1 MTFFTDEQ
9 TILFV
14 DDDPQLREANL
25 QSLDLA
31 GLAVEAFADAG
42 SVLPRITR
50 DFAGIVISDIRMPAM
65 DGLDLR
71 AAIHE
76 VDPDIPVILITG
88 HADVPMA
95 VRALQEG
102 AFDFL
107 AKPFAAD
114 HLTSSARRALA
125 HRALIL
131 DNRRLVAA
139 VAEVDSPLI
148 GESASMTRL
157 RETIAQLAQAD
168 IDVLV
173 EGETGTGKE
182 LVAHMIHRQSR
193 RSGGALVAVNC
204 AALPQELAEAELF
217 GSDILDRT
225 TGKLGHAGRIRTAHR
240 GTLFLDEID
249 TMHPG
254 VQAKLLRVIEE
265 REVQPIGA
273 AAPEPVDLRVIAA
286 TKIDLMDALRAG
298 TFREDLY
305 YRLHVVKL
313 RIPPLRE
320 RRSDIPQTF
329 AYFLDEA
336 ARKMGLPGFHIDDR
350 TRRYL
355 VEHDW
360 PGNVRE
366 LKNFAYSVVLNLPS
380 DASRAPLQGEMTLA
394 ERVARFEAAVIRDA
408 MTACGGDIARAMTI
422 LGLPRKTLYDKLGRH
437 SINPKDYREGASGR
451 GQRRP

>member
-1 MTFFTDEQ
+1 MSFFTDEQ
-9 TILFV
+9 TIFFV
-14 DDDPQLREANL
+14 DDDAALREANV
-25 QSLDLA
+25 QTLDLA
-31 GLAVEAFADAG
+31 GLAVEAFSDAQ
-42 SVLPRITR
+42 SVLPRIGAG
-50 DFAGIVISDIRMPAM
+50 FPGIVVTDIRMPGM
-65 DGLDLR
+65 DGLELR
-71 AAIHE
+71 AAIHAI
-76 VDPDIPVILITG
+76 DPDIPVILITG
-88 HADVPMA
+88 HADVAMA
-95 VRALQEG
+95 VRALHDG

-114 HLTSSARRALA
+114 HLVGVARRALA

-131 DNRRLVAA
+131 DNRRLTAA
-139 VAEVDSPLI
+139 AAAIDSPLI
-148 GESASMTRL
+148 GESPAMMRL

-182 LVAHMIHRQSR
+182 LVAHMLHRQSR
-193 RSGGALVAVNC
+193 RSGASLVAVNC

-217 GSDILDRT
+217 GSDLIDRSS
-225 TGKLGHAGRIRTAHR
+225 GKLGQAGRIRSAHR

-249 TMHPG
+249 TMHPA

-273 AAPEPVDLRVIAA
+273 SAPEPVDLRVVAA
-286 TKIDLMDALRAG
+286 TKTDLMDAVRG
-298 TFREDLY
+298 GDFREDLY

-329 AYFLDEA
+329 AFFLDEA
-336 ARKMGLPGFHIDDR
+336 AAKMGMTGFQIDDGI
-350 TRRYL
+350 RRHL

-366 LKNFAYSVVLNLPS
+366 LKNFAYSVVLDLPS
-380 DASRAPLQGEMTLA
+380 DPGLSAMPADAPLA
-394 ERVARFEAAVIRDA
+394 ERVRRFEATTVKV
-408 MTACGGDIARAMTI
+408 T
-422 LGLPRKTLYDKLGRH
+422 
-437 SINPKDYREGASGR
+437 
-451 GQRRP
+451 

>member
-1 MTFFTDEQ
+1 MSFFTDEQ
-9 TILFV
+9 AIFFV
-14 DDDPQLREANL
+14 DDDAALREANV
-25 QSLDLA
+25 QTLDLA
-31 GLAVEAFADAG
+31 GLAVEAFPDAQ
-42 SVLPRITR
+42 SVLPRIGAG
-50 DFAGIVISDIRMPAM
+50 FPGIVVTDIRMPGM
-65 DGLDLR
+65 DGLELR
-71 AAIHE
+71 AAIHAI
-76 VDPDIPVILITG
+76 DPDIPVILITG
-88 HADVPMA
+88 HADVAMA
-95 VRALQEG
+95 VRALHDG

-114 HLTSSARRALA
+114 HLVGVARRALA

-131 DNRRLVAA
+131 DNRRLTAA
-139 VAEVDSPLI
+139 AAAIDSPLI
-148 GESASMTRL
+148 GESPAMMRL

-182 LVAHMIHRQSR
+182 LVAHMLHRQSR
-193 RSGGALVAVNC
+193 RSGASLVAVNC

-217 GSDILDRT
+217 GSDLIDRSS
-225 TGKLGHAGRIRTAHR
+225 GKLGQAGRIRSAHR

-249 TMHPG
+249 TMHPA

-273 AAPEPVDLRVIAA
+273 SAPEPVDLRVVAA
-286 TKIDLMDALRAG
+286 TKTDLMDAVRG
-298 TFREDLY
+298 GDFREDLY

-329 AYFLDEA
+329 AFFLDEA
-336 ARKMGLPGFHIDDR
+336 AAKMGMTGFQIDDGI
-350 TRRYL
+350 RRHL

-366 LKNFAYSVVLNLPS
+366 LKNFAYSVVLDLPS
-380 DASRAPLQGEMTLA
+380 DPGLSAMPADAPLA
-394 ERVARFEAAVIRDA
+394 ERVRRFEATIIHDTMAQTR
-408 MTACGGDIARAMTI
+408 GNIAETMAR
-422 LGLPRKTLYDKLGRH
+422 LGLPRKTLYDKMQKLG
-437 SINPKDYREGASGR
+437 IDPKSFRA
-451 GQRRP
+451 

>member
-1 MTFFTDEQ
+1 MSFFTEAQ

-14 DDDPQLREANL
+14 DDDEQLRAANL

-31 GLAVEAFADAG
+31 GLPVEAFADAKNAL
-42 SVLPRITR
+42 SRIAA
-50 DFAGIVISDIRMPAM
+50 DFSGIVVTDIRMPGM
-65 DGLDLR
+65 DGLQLR
-71 AAIHE
+71 AAIHAI
-76 VDPDIPVILITG
+76 DPDIPVILITG
-88 HADVPMA
+88 HADIAMA
-95 VRALQEG
+95 VRALHDG

-107 AKPFAAD
+107 TKPFAAD
-114 HLTSSARRALA
+114 HLVGAARRALA

-131 DNRRLVAA
+131 DNRRLTAA
-139 VAEVDSPLI
+139 VADIDSPLI
-148 GESASMTRL
+148 GESPAMVRL

-182 LVAHMIHRQSR
+182 LVAHMLHRQSR
-193 RSGGALVAVNC
+193 RRAASLVAVNC
-204 AALPQELAEAELF
+204 AALPHELAEAELF
-217 GSDILDRT
+217 GSDLIDRA
-225 TGKLGHAGRIRTAHR
+225 TGKPGHAGRIRSAHR

-249 TMHPG
+249 TMHG
-254 VQAKLLRVIEE
+254 AVQAKLLRVIEE

-273 AAPEPVDLRVIAA
+273 AAPEPVDLRVVAA
-286 TKIDLMDALRAG
+286 TKTDLMDAVRAG
-298 TFREDLY
+298 DFREDLY

-336 ARKMGLPGFHIDDR
+336 AAKMGVEGFRIDDG
-350 TRRYL
+350 TRRHL

-366 LKNFAYSVVLNLPS
+366 LKNFAYSIVLGLPS
-380 DASRAPLQGEMTLA
+380 DPGLTPIQGNLTLA
-394 ERVARFEAAVIRDA
+394 ERVARFEAAIIRDT
-408 MTACGGDIARAMTI
+408 MTACGGDIARAMAM
-422 LGLPRKTLYDKLGRH
+422 LGVPRKTLYDKLSRH
-437 SINPKDYREGASGR
+437 GINPKAYRA
-451 GQRRP
+451 

>member
-1 MTFFTDEQ
+1 MSFFTDAQ
-9 TILFV
+9 TIFFV
-14 DDDPQLREANL
+14 DDDAALREANV
-25 QSLDLA
+25 QTLDLA
-31 GLAVEAFADAG
+31 GLAVEAFPDAQ
-42 SVLPRITR
+42 SVLPRIEPG
-50 DFAGIVISDIRMPAM
+50 FSGIVVTDIRMPGL
-65 DGLDLR
+65 DGLELR
-71 AAIHE
+71 AAIHAI
-76 VDPDIPVILITG
+76 DPGIPVILITG
-88 HADVPMA
+88 HADVAMA
-95 VRALQEG
+95 VRALHDG

-114 HLTSSARRALA
+114 HLVGIARRALA

-131 DNRRLVAA
+131 DNRRLTAA
-139 VAEVDSPLI
+139 AAAIDSPLI
-148 GESASMTRL
+148 GESPAMVRL

-168 IDVLV
+168 IDVLI

-182 LVAHMIHRQSR
+182 LVAHMLHRQSR
-193 RSGGALVAVNC
+193 RSAASLVAVNC

-217 GSDILDRT
+217 GSDLIDRSS
-225 TGKLGHAGRIRTAHR
+225 GKLGQAGRIRSAHR

-249 TMHPG
+249 TMHPA

-273 AAPEPVDLRVIAA
+273 SAPEPVDLRVVAA
-286 TKIDLMDALRAG
+286 TKTDLMDAVRGGA
-298 TFREDLY
+298 FREDLY

-336 ARKMGLPGFHIDDR
+336 AAKMGLTGFAIDDSV
-350 TRRYL
+350 RRHL

-366 LKNFAYSVVLNLPS
+366 LKNFAYSVVLDLPS
-380 DASRAPLQGEMTLA
+380 DPGLSAMPADAPLA
-394 ERVARFEAAVIRDA
+394 ERVRRFEATIIHDTMAQTR
-408 MTACGGDIARAMTI
+408 GNIAETMAR
-422 LGLPRKTLYDKLGRH
+422 LGLPRKTLYDKMQKLG
-437 SINPKDYREGASGR
+437 IDPKSFRA
-451 GQRRP
+451 